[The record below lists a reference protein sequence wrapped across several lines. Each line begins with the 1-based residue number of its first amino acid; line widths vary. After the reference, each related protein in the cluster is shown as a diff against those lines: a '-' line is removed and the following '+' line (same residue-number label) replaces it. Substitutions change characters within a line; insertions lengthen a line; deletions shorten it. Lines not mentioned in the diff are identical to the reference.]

1 MARQEILERLADSHE
16 AQIKKTLENLEA
28 DIISGISKVTNDDGI
43 LTTKI
48 SIELRKD
55 LKQYMEQ
62 YRIDT
67 DTLVRDYDQIV
78 NSFMNEFGELNIQL
92 NLNH

>member
-78 NSFMNEFGELNIQL
+78 NSFME
-92 NLNH
+92 

>member
-28 DIISGISKVTNDDGI
+28 DIISGISKATNDDNI

-48 SIELRKD
+48 SALRGF
-55 LKQYMEQ
+55 
-62 YRIDT
+62 
-67 DTLVRDYDQIV
+67 
-78 NSFMNEFGELNIQL
+78 NPS
-92 NLNH
+92 

>member
-28 DIISGISKVTNDDGI
+28 DIISGISKATNDDNI

-48 SIELRKD
+48 SIDLRKD

-78 NSFMNEFGELNIQL
+78 NSFME
-92 NLNH
+92 